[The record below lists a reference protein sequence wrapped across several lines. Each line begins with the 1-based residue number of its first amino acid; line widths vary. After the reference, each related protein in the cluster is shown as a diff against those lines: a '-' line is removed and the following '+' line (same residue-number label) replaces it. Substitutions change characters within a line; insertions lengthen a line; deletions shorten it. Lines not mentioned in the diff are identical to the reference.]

1 MRKIKNS
8 ITLVLLFTGVFGSSQ
23 TSQLKMAD
31 KKYEHFAYVDASEI
45 FERIVAKGYKSPDVY
60 KKIGNS
66 YYFQGKLQ
74 EASKWYGDLFK
85 EATSVELDYYFRYS
99 DCLKANGE
107 YKKANEILERV
118 AKMNPT
124 DSRVKE
130 FDAHKNYLDD
140 IQNNSNRYAIENAGI
155 NSEFSDFGGTF
166 LKNKFVFTSNRE
178 TGSNAERIHS
188 WTNQPF
194 SDIYYCDIKD
204 NGNFEEPTLFSTHIN
219 TLVNESSPTFT
230 ADGNTM
236 YFTRNNFNKG
246 KFKAT
251 TDDKVLLKIY
261 KAVFDGKNWGKVEE
275 LPFNSDQYSCA
286 HPALSLD
293 EKTLYFTSDMP
304 GTIGQS
310 DLFSC
315 AILADGSYGK
325 PQNLGPIINTE
336 GRESFPFISNDNELY
351 FASDG
356 HLGIGG
362 LDIFVSKQEASAF
375 SKPLNVGTPVNSN
388 ADDFGFSID
397 TKSKIGFFTSNR
409 TEKNTGFDD
418 IYKLQELK
426 PLKLEVTIEG
436 EIVDEE
442 TGKPIQDTNTTDS
455 PAATIK
461 LYDNDHNV
469 LAETKADRKGNY
481 SFKNVKAN
489 GNYYVRAEKEG
500 YATTEI
506 PIRVERFDKQVDN
519 LKMERQLKKVRVG
532 DDLRS
537 ALGIK
542 VIHYDLNSWEI
553 RKDATVELA
562 KVKEVLTDYP
572 EMKIDI
578 RAYTD
583 SRYTESYN
591 LYLSEKRA
599 LEARNWLIKNGI
611 APERISAKGFGESVL
626 VNDCKDGVPCSE
638 SEHEK
643 NRRSEFIIIGL

>member
-107 YKKANEILERV
+107 YKKANEILERA

-178 TGSNAERIHS
+178 TGGNAERIHS

-194 SDIYYCDIKD
+194 SDIYYCDIKE

-246 KFKAT
+246 KFKTT
-251 TDDKVLLKIY
+251 TDDKVLLKIF

-275 LPFNSDQYSCA
+275 LPFN
-286 HPALSLD
+286 
-293 EKTLYFTSDMP
+293 
-304 GTIGQS
+304 
-310 DLFSC
+310 
-315 AILADGSYGK
+315 
-325 PQNLGPIINTE
+325 
-336 GRESFPFISNDNELY
+336 
-351 FASDG
+351 
-356 HLGIGG
+356 
-362 LDIFVSKQEASAF
+362 
-375 SKPLNVGTPVNSN
+375 
-388 ADDFGFSID
+388 
-397 TKSKIGFFTSNR
+397 
-409 TEKNTGFDD
+409 
-418 IYKLQELK
+418 
-426 PLKLEVTIEG
+426 
-436 EIVDEE
+436 
-442 TGKPIQDTNTTDS
+442 
-455 PAATIK
+455 
-461 LYDNDHNV
+461 
-469 LAETKADRKGNY
+469 
-481 SFKNVKAN
+481 
-489 GNYYVRAEKEG
+489 
-500 YATTEI
+500 
-506 PIRVERFDKQVDN
+506 
-519 LKMERQLKKVRVG
+519 
-532 DDLRS
+532 
-537 ALGIK
+537 
-542 VIHYDLNSWEI
+542 
-553 RKDATVELA
+553 
-562 KVKEVLTDYP
+562 
-572 EMKIDI
+572 
-578 RAYTD
+578 
-583 SRYTESYN
+583 
-591 LYLSEKRA
+591 
-599 LEARNWLIKNGI
+599 
-611 APERISAKGFGESVL
+611 
-626 VNDCKDGVPCSE
+626 
-638 SEHEK
+638 
-643 NRRSEFIIIGL
+643 